1 MKRVLNGVH
10 ILMAIGLVVAL
21 AACGGSD
28 GSLRKERDQAQAAVA
43 AGEIA
48 AAEAAA
54 QAAADKMAAA
64 EAAAEAA
71 AAAQMAADE
80 AAADAAEAAQMA
92 ADEAA
97 AEAAAAAQMAADEAA
112 ADAAEAA
119 TAAQMAADEAAAQA
133 AAALEEALAQAAAA
147 AQMAADEAAAALE
160 EALALAEAEKKALED
175 ELAGVPKTVE
185 ELETAFIAA
194 DNALTA
200 AQEAMAAADTALE
213 EATAA
218 RTAAQTAVDE
228 SDAAGLTDA
237 IAALQAARDDESAA
251 QIEAMG
257 AADAV
262 TAAEAEVDA
271 VLAAL
276 VATDTGPA
284 SEILTAEARKK
295 AIAGARKAFTLL
307 DSIPREAADPVTAL
321 PRKETTTLRVSHNGE
336 AAKFSATMT
345 DPDSNRRTTVFSQA
359 DENMAPEITGWASA
373 TLTGRKDGNKATGL
387 TYSDIAAPKDKLF
400 AVQYGT
406 DGADREFGSTAADT
420 NPEFA
425 RSNIPAANEWVG
437 GTAGGSIDG
446 SYRGVE
452 GTFTCSADCP
462 ASNMFPERRTG
473 GTVVGT
479 ESTDAAIS
487 GTWTFEPAD
496 ENAMVKVQDSDHLS
510 FGYWLS
516 KNSAGDPVGFGVW
529 YAGSKD
535 VAAEMD
541 IQELDE
547 KVTYTGAAA
556 GKYVIQSDVPNLAH
570 AGYFTASAELEADF
584 TAEAGTV
591 GMVEGTIS
599 GFKDGEYTP
608 LGDLELTL
616 KAVLSYD
623 TTDNNLLV
631 DGTAD
636 TSLVTAASGGLKH
649 GTVGEWEAQFFGDAK
664 PTNVPTGVAGAFN
677 ATIDSQAVVVGGF
690 GATK

>member
-10 ILMAIGLVVAL
+10 VLMAIGLVVAL

-80 AAADAAEAAQMA
+80 AAA
-92 ADEAA
+92 
-97 AEAAAAAQMAADEAA
+97 EAAAAAQMAADEAA
-112 ADAAEAA
+112 ADAAAAAQMAADEAAAEAA

-452 GTFTCSADCP
+452 GTFTCSATCP

-616 KAVLSYD
+616 KAELSYD

-631 DGTAD
+631 DGTAA

-649 GTVGEWEAQFFGDAK
+649 GTVGEWEAQFFGDEK

-677 ATIDSQAVVVGGF
+677 ATIDTQAVVVGGF